1 MMAKIIDFYPYWK
14 KKQEDLEKTLMSK
27 NFWQRD
33 RTSMFKHLIRQY
45 REEGYDIKEA
55 RKYAKQELAEIM
67 EDKEDF
73 VQNIWNETF
82 EDS

>member
-1 MMAKIIDFYPYWK
+1 
-14 KKQEDLEKTLMSK
+14 
-27 NFWQRD
+27 
-33 RTSMFKHLIRQY
+33 MFKHLIRQY

-73 VQNIWNETF
+73 VQNIWNETY